1 MYTATTESDTYGHT
15 LSLHAALPILWMRSA
30 SSRSRWVSV
39 FVMPRPLPACPPTRK
54 LYGLLPGQAILAG
67 SRRDFRLLPVA
78 ADRLDGRQPACETR
92 RDVGPVR
99 PVRGDQPPQRAP
111 KNLPRPPQP
120 PPASAPQPQ
129 Q

>member
-1 MYTATTESDTYGHT
+1 MWM
-15 LSLHAALPILWMRSA
+15 LPAA
-30 SSRSRWVSV
+30 SRSRWVSV

-67 SRRDFRLLPVA
+67 SRRAFRLLPVA

-99 PVRGDQPPQRAP
+99 PVGGDQPSQRAA
-111 KNLPRPPQP
+111 KIK
-120 PPASAPQPQ
+120 APDAQRTAAFDPQ
-129 Q
+129 QPLCRRQAKRP